1 MLKVE
6 MSQMHK
12 WVVNSDNIK
21 YFDSI
26 HKTNGNVLTLDKRP
40 YIDLLC
46 EFNIF
51 FTGELSK

>member
-1 MLKVE
+1 MINVE

-12 WVVNSDNIK
+12 WSVNSDNVSYYDAIMK
-21 YFDSI
+21 S
-26 HKTNGNVLTLDKRP
+26 GGQVLTLDKRP

-51 FTGELSK
+51 FTAK